1 MIIGCGELQ
10 RQFTYFQRSD
20 GALFVPQLMNGQVAF
35 PHEQWGLYLK
45 EVLHIIN
52 SCEFALSRT
61 SIWVS
66 QNPPLKPTWQEQ
78 IELWHCPF
86 RQLLLEHLGKYWH
99 LSP

>member
-52 SCEFALSRT
+52 SCEFA
-61 SIWVS
+61 
-66 QNPPLKPTWQEQ
+66 
-78 IELWHCPF
+78 
-86 RQLLLEHLGKYWH
+86 
-99 LSP
+99 